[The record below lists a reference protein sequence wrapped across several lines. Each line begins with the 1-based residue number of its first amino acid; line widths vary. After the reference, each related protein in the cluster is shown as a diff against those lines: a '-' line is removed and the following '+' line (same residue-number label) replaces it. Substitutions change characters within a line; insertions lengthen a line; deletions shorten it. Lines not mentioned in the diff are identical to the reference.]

1 MNAEDAYLS
10 SIHSW
15 SFFLFSVDA
24 GIGRDVGG
32 GVVVTW
38 LGMSRVSDP
47 LWVGKWL
54 VQMITD
60 CQVSGISQP
69 LESSDQ

>member
-15 SFFLFSVDA
+15 SFSLFSVVA
-24 GIGRDVGG
+24 GIGRDVG
-32 GVVVTW
+32 VVEVVTW
-38 LGMSRVSDP
+38 SGTSRVSDP

-54 VQMITD
+54 GQMMTD
-60 CQVSGISQP
+60 CQVSGMSQP